1 MKNIS
6 PCICTIILTV
16 IVVLAFLPFFKGL
29 QVLTNKDIPAK
40 EKVRSSV
47 WSEGLSNLKAVQE
60 ANEPVKR
67 ICNCFRC
74 RYSMPADGPVSDLW
88 ERGEFITLR
97 KAYPHGRC
105 GGQMVFNGKAT
116 PAPYS
121 EKEYFYTHVCDKCS
135 ETNQILNA
143 TWPQYKQEWRSL

>member
-1 MKNIS
+1 MKRSTFI
-6 PCICTIILTV
+6 CILILALSTA
-16 IVVLAFLPFFKGL
+16 LAFLPFFKGIQL
-29 QVLTNKDIPAK
+29 MTT
-40 EKVRSSV
+40 
-47 WSEGLSNLKAVQE
+47 
-60 ANEPVKR
+60 EPVDRK
-67 ICNCFRC
+67 CNCFRC
-74 RYSMPADGPVSDLW
+74 RYSMPTDGPVSSLW
-88 ERGEFITLR
+88 ERGEFVTLR

-121 EKEYFYTHVCDKCS
+121 EKEYFYTHVCNKCS